1 MKILLPKSLIA
12 FSFAVLFSGCFA
24 LHSGNIYNSASL
36 SSANFS
42 YVNMNVEGEASTRYV
57 IGFGGLEKFTLVSI
71 AKKNMMANHP
81 LQKNQAFVNQT
92 LNFKTSIYFG
102 IIITTKCVVT
112 ADVVEFR

>member
-1 MKILLPKSLIA
+1 MKKPILKSLFLLSIA
-12 FSFAVLFSGCFA
+12 IIFSGCFA
-24 LHSGNIYNSASL
+24 IHSGNIYNSAAL
-36 SSANFS
+36 TSANFS

-57 IGFGGLEKFTLVSI
+57 LGFGGLEKFTLISI
-71 AKKNMMANHP
+71 AKKNMMSNHP

-102 IIITTKCVVT
+102 IILTTKCVVT

>member
-1 MKILLPKSLIA
+1 MKKPILKSLFLLIIA
-12 FSFAVLFSGCFA
+12 VIFSGCFA
-24 LHSGNIYNSASL
+24 IHSGTVYNSASL

-112 ADVVEFR
+112 GVVEFR